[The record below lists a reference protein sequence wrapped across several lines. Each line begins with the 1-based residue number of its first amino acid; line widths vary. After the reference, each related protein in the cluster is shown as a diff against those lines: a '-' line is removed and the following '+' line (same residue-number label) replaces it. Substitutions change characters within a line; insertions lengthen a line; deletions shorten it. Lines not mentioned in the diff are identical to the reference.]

1 MRPEN
6 SRARPIQGS
15 FTSHGALGLKGL
27 EPAADR
33 PASSASASLFFLK
46 RSQQFSNPGKGAN
59 EAKGSRGCCC
69 PSATE
74 YPRGVVHQAGASL
87 AWTRGHGHCQGRV
100 CWFQTL
106 QRPHASTQPFQPRPP
121 RFCPLG
127 RLRECGPQCPGC
139 RAAPSPSQGAHRPA
153 FPPQAHTPSLGVLA
167 QKGPWSFRRA
177 AERQGEN
184 PRCMEWSVPSQL
196 LGLEQAPRS
205 LRPAGSGCLP
215 GSTCSWCGGQEGSWG
230 VGGFSFNK
238 RINAR
243 SCLPLP
249 SPPVALP
256 LTHTRCTHVHTCR
269 YLITHRQLGTHIC
282 TRTRHAHVNCRLH
295 IEVYA
300 QTYKHTAHKH
310 VHMGQC

>member
-1 MRPEN
+1 MAWERALESGVVRQHLGNTGRLYQIPRCFLSVVFVHRAQQTWTLLITILCPRANGTGDPQRAPSPSLTILSLSCPGKAGTRVRPEN

-153 FPPQAHTPSLGVLA
+153 FPPQAHTALPRSPGTERTLEL
-167 QKGPWSFRRA
+167 QKGS
-177 AERQGEN
+177 
-184 PRCMEWSVPSQL
+184 
-196 LGLEQAPRS
+196 
-205 LRPAGSGCLP
+205 
-215 GSTCSWCGGQEGSWG
+215 
-230 VGGFSFNK
+230 
-238 RINAR
+238 
-243 SCLPLP
+243 
-249 SPPVALP
+249 
-256 LTHTRCTHVHTCR
+256 
-269 YLITHRQLGTHIC
+269 
-282 TRTRHAHVNCRLH
+282 
-295 IEVYA
+295 
-300 QTYKHTAHKH
+300 
-310 VHMGQC
+310 